1 MTDRPLRIAMFAV
14 TFPVVSETFVLH
26 QIAGLLELGHEVRL
40 FADAPGDPGAPT
52 QAEVERHH
60 LLDRTTYMDLPP
72 EMVPWEMPVWPL
84 TGRTWL
90 PGATT
95 SILNA
100 RRIARE
106 LPKLARCLVRAPRL
120 TRRALSPRESGFR
133 AASLSS
139 LGRLA
144 RLLDDPGGYD
154 LLHAHFGPAG
164 ESFRF
169 ARSLWNAPL
178 VVSFYGYDFTVEP
191 RRQGPH
197 VYRRLFEEADAVI
210 SLSDFAL
217 SRLEA
222 LGCPRPKLFKLPLGV
237 DLSVFAPKRAPR
249 APKEPARVLTVGRL
263 VEKKGHEFALRG
275 VARARQQHPEL
286 RYEIIGDGPLRV
298 RLEALAQEL
307 GLTDGLTWHG
317 ARDAA
322 FVRERMAAC
331 DIFLLASVTAANG
344 DQEGQ
349 GLVLQEAQAAGLP
362 VVATDHGPFR
372 EGLVPDQ
379 TGFLVP
385 ERDPEAIAARVDWLV
400 SHPDEACRMGQ
411 AGRRL
416 VETEFDRRALDRRLA
431 ELYWNV
437 LSAFRQPGTSPPKPG
452 DQA

>member
-1 MTDRPLRIAMFAV
+1 MMGSSLRIAMFAV
-14 TFPVVSETFVLH
+14 TFPVVSETFVFH
-26 QIAGLLELGHEVRL
+26 QITGLLELGHEVHL
-40 FADAPGDPGAPT
+40 FADGPGDPGAPT
-52 QAEVERHH
+52 QPEVTQHR
-60 LLDRTTYMDLPP
+60 LLDRTTYMELPP
-72 EMVPWEMPVWPL
+72 EMAPWEMPVWPL

-100 RRIARE
+100 RRFAQE
-106 LPKLARCLVRAPRL
+106 LPKLGRCLVRAPRL
-120 TRRALSPRESGFR
+120 TRRALSTRESGFR

-169 ARSLWNAPL
+169 ARSLWKAPL
-178 VVSFYGYDFTVEP
+178 IVSFYGYDFTVEP
-191 RRQGPH
+191 RRHGPH
-197 VYRRLFEEADAVI
+197 VYLRLFEEADAII

-217 SRLEA
+217 GRLEA
-222 LGCPRPKLFKLPLGV
+222 LGCPRHKLFKLPLGV

-249 APKEPARVLTVGRL
+249 SRDEPARVLTVGRL

-275 VARARQQHPEL
+275 VARARQHHPDL
-286 RYEIIGDGPLRV
+286 RYEIIGDGPLRG
-298 RLEALAQEL
+298 RLEALAREL
-307 GLTDGLTWHG
+307 GLMDCLTWHG
-317 ARDAA
+317 AREAA

-349 GLVLQEAQAAGLP
+349 GLVLQEAQASGLP

-372 EGLVPDQ
+372 EGLAPDQ

-385 ERDPEAIAARVDWLV
+385 ERDPEAIATRLDWLV
-400 SHPDEACRMGQ
+400 SHPDEAYRMGQ

-416 VETEFDRRALDRRLA
+416 VETEFDRRALDRRLVG
-431 ELYWNV
+431 LYLDV
-437 LSAFRQPGTSPPKPG
+437 LSAFRRTGTSPRKPPG
-452 DQA
+452 NA